1 MEKNDLI
8 TSTTQIPGS
17 IQSLELSEN
26 LNLNKIPNIKYVCTC
41 VCYTYMGVCMFIYHI

>member
-26 LNLNKIPNIKYVCTC
+26 LNLNKIPNIKYACTC
-41 VCYTYMGVCMFIYHI
+41 VYYTYMGVCMFIYHI